1 MKQIFFCPDQWRM
14 DATVP
19 TGVAAITEVT
29 GFDGKTTE
37 AWQLGN
43 WQYDWS
49 TIRTDIVLEPG
60 EEYTFV
66 FWLNGGENDQYDEVC
81 NLEVF
86 GEGQWDER
94 QTFRLNRGFIKPLK
108 YKNGWYLMAV
118 PFTAPAADKV
128 TLRFN
133 AMRAVT
139 TIAPAEEPAQ
149 YEELI
154 SDPENYDQA
163 QRSNVVFENGW
174 PEPGEQPVLHFEV
187 NNSDVSITKAQ
198 LKKAA
203 LVAGGAVAGALILRR
218 IFRKKP

>member
-1 MKQIFFCPDQWRM
+1 MYK
-14 DATVP
+14 
-19 TGVAAITEVT
+19 
-29 GFDGKTTE
+29 
-37 AWQLGN
+37 
-43 WQYDWS
+43 
-49 TIRTDIVLEPG
+49 
-60 EEYTFV
+60 
-66 FWLNGGENDQYDEVC
+66 
-81 NLEVF
+81 
-86 GEGQWDER
+86 R
-94 QTFRLNRGFIKPLK
+94 QTD
-108 YKNGWYLMAV
+108 YKSQFDALI
-118 PFTAPAADKV
+118 AAEPD
-128 TLRFN
+128 
-133 AMRAVT
+133 
-139 TIAPAEEPAQ
+139 APAEEPAQ